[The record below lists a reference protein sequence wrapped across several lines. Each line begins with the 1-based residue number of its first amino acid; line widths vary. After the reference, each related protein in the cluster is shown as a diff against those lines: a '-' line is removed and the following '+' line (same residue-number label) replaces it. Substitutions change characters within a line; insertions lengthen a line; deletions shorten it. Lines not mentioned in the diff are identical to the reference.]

1 MSQSIRVLLVEDHE
15 LTRQG
20 LSYSLDQVEDIE
32 VAAQAVNGQEAVAL
46 AESTRPDVILMD
58 VVLPVMNGIEATQR
72 IKERW
77 PEVKV
82 IMLTSHGEQE
92 KVFSA
97 FTAGA
102 DGYCM
107 KEIKTDVL
115 IQVIRLVKDGA
126 VWMDPSIAGYIL
138 KAIPLV
144 SEMLQR
150 EENKASAQDYDLT
163 EREHEILA
171 LIAQGL
177 TNKDISEKLSI
188 SHYTVKNH
196 VSSIIQKLAVED
208 RTQAAILALKKGL

>member
-20 LSYSLDQVEDIE
+20 LSYSLDQVEDIA
-32 VAAQAVNGQEAVAL
+32 VAAQAVNGQEAVEL
-46 AESTRPDVILMD
+46 AESTMPDVILMD
-58 VVLPVMNGIEATQR
+58 VVLPVLNGIEATQR

-77 PEVKV
+77 PDIKV

-126 VWMDPSIAGYIL
+126 VWLDPSIAGYIL

-144 SEMLQR
+144 SELLKR
-150 EENKASAQDYDLT
+150 EEDKANARDYDLT
-163 EREHEILA
+163 EREHEILS